1 MINTG
6 HATRKVAAERNLQQA
21 VEVNNRPNHCFLHHR
36 PKLPVAAG
44 ARQTQRE
51 FNALL
56 VREDS

>member
-6 HATRKVAAERNLQQA
+6 HATRKVAAEHNLQQA
-21 VEVNNRPNHCFLHHR
+21 VEVNRRNLCFLHHR

-51 FNALL
+51 FNARL
-56 VREDS
+56 VREGF